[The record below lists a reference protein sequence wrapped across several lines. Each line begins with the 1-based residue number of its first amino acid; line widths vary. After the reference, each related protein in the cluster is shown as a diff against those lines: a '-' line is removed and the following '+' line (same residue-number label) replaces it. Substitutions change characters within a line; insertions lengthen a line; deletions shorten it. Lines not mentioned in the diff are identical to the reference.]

1 MTKNYVDLHRVM
13 SIKPDNMAVHLYW
26 ADLIGDRT
34 FSYVTTATGV
44 SHQTVAHRL
53 VQECKAIIISHDDPV
68 ERMRKL
74 LEILSDEPSGKTL
87 ADRISEQVS
96 ITSFQESVCT
106 CTYVLGSYHLVTT
119 NSFSYYM
126 LW

>member
-1 MTKNYVDLHRVM
+1 
-13 SIKPDNMAVHLYW
+13 MAAHLYS
-26 ADLIGDRT
+26 AELIGDST
-34 FSYVTTATGV
+34 LSYVTTATGV

-53 VQECKAIIISHDDPV
+53 VQECKAVIISHDNPI

-96 ITSFQESVCT
+96 ITSSQERVCT
-106 CTYVLGSYHLVTT
+106 CTYVLDHTILLQQTALVTT
-119 NSFSYYM
+119 CCGSRPLEVGRTMMS
-126 LW
+126 